1 MLILNNNFA
10 LLFLYVLLISS
21 NSAFSGEQRE
31 APIVIAVIE
40 VGEPAAYKNVA
51 NKPTGYLYDI
61 SKAIIDKLDIPN
73 SRASLVPLRRVI
85 HGLKHGDYHCSI
97 LLTNK
102 SRENDFL
109 QLSPIMY
116 KNLVIVSRL
125 DSDSPIAGI
134 EDLKGLKVGHL
145 RGAFFLNQE
154 NFSFL
159 EHTARYPVGDSKNGL
174 KMLNAGRIDA
184 FIGTRDFMDK
194 HYSTN
199 LTYSPLSTQESR
211 LQCSKNSKVI
221 TPNLVV
227 ELKRIIS
234 ELHKT
239 NVIFNIIRRYRPFYE
254 RNNGEKTP

>member
-1 MLILNNNFA
+1 MLILKNNLS
-10 LLFLYVLLISS
+10 LLLLYVLLTSS
-21 NSAFSGEQRE
+21 NRAFSAEQQE

-40 VGEPAAYKNVA
+40 VGEPAAYKNVD
-51 NKPTGYLYDI
+51 NKPAGYLYDI
-61 SKAIIDKLDIPN
+61 SKAIIDELGIPN

-85 HGLKHGDYHCSI
+85 HGLKNGDYHCSI
-97 LLTNK
+97 MLTNR
-102 SRENDFL
+102 SREDAFL
-109 QLSPIMY
+109 QIAPIMN

-125 DSDSPIAGI
+125 DSDFPITEI

-154 NFSFL
+154 NFISL
-159 EHTARYPVGDSKNGL
+159 EHTIKYPVGDSKNGL
-174 KMLNAGRIDA
+174 SMLNAGRIDA

-221 TPNLVV
+221 TPNLAV
-227 ELKRIIS
+227 ELKRIIN

-239 NVIFNIIRRYRPFYE
+239 NMIFNIIRRYRPFYV
-254 RNNGEKTP
+254 RNNGGKTL

>member
-1 MLILNNNFA
+1 MLILKNNLS

-21 NSAFSGEQRE
+21 NRAFSAEQQE
-31 APIVIAVIE
+31 APIVIAIIE
-40 VGEPAAYKNVA
+40 VGEPAAYKNVE

-61 SKAIIDKLDIPN
+61 SKAIIDELNIPN
-73 SRASLVPLRRVI
+73 SRAALVPLRRVI
-85 HGLKHGDYHCSI
+85 HGLKHGDYDCSI
-97 LLTNK
+97 LLTSK

-109 QLSPIMY
+109 QLASIMY
-116 KNLVIVSRL
+116 KDLVIVSRL
-125 DSDSPIAGI
+125 DSDFPITGI

-145 RGAFFLNQE
+145 RGAFFLKQE

-159 EHTARYPVGDSKNGL
+159 EHTVKYPVGDSKNGL
-174 KMLNAGRIDA
+174 SMLNAGRIDA

-221 TPNLVV
+221 TPNLVAK
-227 ELKRIIS
+227 LNRIIS

-239 NVIFNIIRRYRPFYE
+239 NEIFNIIRRYRPFYE
-254 RNNGEKTP
+254 RNNDGKSH